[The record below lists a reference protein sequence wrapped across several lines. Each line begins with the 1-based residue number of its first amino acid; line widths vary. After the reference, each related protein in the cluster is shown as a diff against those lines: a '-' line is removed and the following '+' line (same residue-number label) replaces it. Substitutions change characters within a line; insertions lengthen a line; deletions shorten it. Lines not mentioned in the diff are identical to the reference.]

1 MKTQVNSPSFFGT
14 PRAVIS
20 EDGYLTFNHSASQ
33 LLNLDFQ
40 RHMRVSVQEGND
52 DGSIIYLIPDKYTP
66 KATFKVGRSKD
77 GYYINLKRYFQ
88 SFNLDYHDTIITYSF
103 RTIMYEG
110 NRIWMLRKTTIPL
123 EETGSISH
131 TTLPFIV
138 TKVDL
143 KIRKVPFI

>member
-103 RTIMYEG
+103 RTIIYEG
-110 NRIWMLRKTTIPL
+110 NRIWMLRKNDHTPRRDGID
-123 EETGSISH
+123 ISH
-131 TTLPFIV
+131 YTSLYSYQS
-138 TKVDL
+138 
-143 KIRKVPFI
+143 